1 MKFLEY
7 PEERIYDIIYYIL
20 FLFLIIF
27 ILAASGTKGFYIF
40 LFSAVSTGA
49 FLLFL
54 FFSFRRTEKESER
67 IISLADSLEETY
79 YISEVLPRPK
89 NLQDRAMYY
98 ALRKACRAM
107 NNRLAAQEQSHQE
120 YQEYIETFA
129 HEIKIPISA
138 LSLAFDNENN
148 FTLKKETD
156 RISRLVEQM
165 LYYARSENP
174 ENDYFIRK
182 TSLDEVVHSVIL
194 KYRHYLIEQ
203 SVKLNIDI
211 NNVIVYTDIKWLT
224 FILSQIVQ
232 NSIKYFDKPEKV
244 LSVRAMIRSS
254 SVTLIIEDNGC
265 GIPSAD
271 LPRIFEKGF
280 TGSNRSRATA
290 TGMGLYLARKLA
302 LRLGLHLTAES
313 AEGEYARILVS
324 FPKGTVHRFD
334 DTNL

>member
-49 FLLFL
+49 WLFFL
-54 FFSFRRTEKESER
+54 FFSFRRTEKE
-67 IISLADSLEETY
+67 A
-79 YISEVLPRPK
+79 
-89 NLQDRAMYY
+89 
-98 ALRKACRAM
+98 
-107 NNRLAAQEQSHQE
+107 
-120 YQEYIETFA
+120 
-129 HEIKIPISA
+129 
-138 LSLAFDNENN
+138 
-148 FTLKKETD
+148 D

-182 TSLDEVVHSVIL
+182 TSLDEIVHDVIL
-194 KYRHYLIEQ
+194 KYRRYLIE
-203 SVKLNIDI
+203 SNVNLNIILD
-211 NNVIVYTDIKWLT
+211 NDIVYTDIKWLT

-232 NSIKYFDKPEKV
+232 NSIKYFDKPDKI
-244 LSVRAMIRSS
+244 LSIQTSDRPT
-254 SVTLIIEDNGC
+254 SVVLIIEDNGC
-265 GIPSAD
+265 GIPAAD

-280 TGSNRSRATA
+280 TGSDRSCTNA

-302 LRLGLHLTAES
+302 LRLGLNLTAES
-313 AEGEYARILVS
+313 VEGEYTRILLS

-334 DTNL
+334 R

>member
-7 PEERIYDIIYYIL
+7 LEDRIYDIIYYIL

-27 ILAASGTKGFYIF
+27 ILAAAGTKEFYIF

-49 FLLFL
+49 WLFFL
-54 FFSFRRTEKESER
+54 FFSFRRTEKEAER
-67 IISLADSLEETY
+67 IMNLTDSLDEAY
-79 YISEVLPRPK
+79 YICEILPRPK
-89 NLQDRAMYY
+89 ELRNRALYY
-98 ALRKACRAM
+98 ALQKACRAM

-129 HEIKIPISA
+129 HEIKIPINA
-138 LSLAFDNENN
+138 LSLTFDNENN

-182 TSLDEVVHSVIL
+182 TSLDEIVHDVIL
-194 KYRHYLIEQ
+194 KYRRYLIE
-203 SVKLNIDI
+203 SNVNLNIILD
-211 NNVIVYTDIKWLT
+211 NDIVYTDTKWLT

-232 NSIKYFDKPEKV
+232 NSIKYFDKPEKI
-244 LSVRAMIRSS
+244 LSIRTAGRPS
-254 SVTLIIEDNGC
+254 SVVLIIEDNGC
-265 GIPSAD
+265 GIPAAD

-280 TGSNRSRATA
+280 TGSDRSRANA

-302 LRLGLHLTAES
+302 LRLGLNLTAES
-313 AEGEYARILVS
+313 VEGEYTRILLS

-334 DTNL
+334 G